1 MLKQLNY
8 LISFLDKF
16 ILTQKDTN
24 TEVPWTAEEIAWK
37 SDRETKFKNPTGD
50 ISGFSKPPRW
60 FQNVTNLGIEDKEIG
75 VGVGLVNQDFINW
88 MRVAAFPTFRKLY
101 RKLNHGKNTT
111 FAHGL
116 PAGNYKLTIQYSE
129 FDNQSFIGFL
139 RCYCYKVL
147 KNSMNTFIRLATFKI
162 NFGTGLFVGFLIH
175 LKKGDF
181 TKKIFRVKT
190 TFGRQKYIHCYLQ

>member
-24 TEVPWTAEEIAWK
+24 TEVPWTAEDIAWK

-116 PAGNYKLTIQYSE
+116 PAGNYKLTIHYSE

-139 RCYCYKVL
+139 RCYCLQSTEKFYEYVYTFSNFQNKFWDWSFRRISDTFEKRGFYE
-147 KNSMNTFIRLATFKI
+147 KNISCED
-162 NFGTGLFVGFLIH
+162 NFW
-175 LKKGDF
+175 
-181 TKKIFRVKT
+181 
-190 TFGRQKYIHCYLQ
+190 

>member
-24 TEVPWTAEEIAWK
+24 TEVPWTAEYIAWK

-129 FDNQSFIGFL
+129 FDNQSFIDFL
-139 RCYCYKVL
+139 RCFCLQSTEKFYEYVYTFSNFQNKYWDWSFRRISDTFEKRGFYE
-147 KNSMNTFIRLATFKI
+147 KNISCED
-162 NFGTGLFVGFLIH
+162 NFW
-175 LKKGDF
+175 
-181 TKKIFRVKT
+181 
-190 TFGRQKYIHCYLQ
+190 

>member
-16 ILTQKDTN
+16 ILTRKDTN
-24 TEVPWTAEEIAWK
+24 TKVPWTAEYIAWK

-75 VGVGLVNQDFINW
+75 VGVGLINQDFINW

-111 FAHGL
+111 FAQGL

-129 FDNQSFIGFL
+129 FDNQSFIDFL
-139 RCYCYKVL
+139 RCFCLQSTEKFYEYVYTFSNFQNKYRHWCFRWISDTFEKRGFYK
-147 KNSMNTFIRLATFKI
+147 KNISCED
-162 NFGTGLFVGFLIH
+162 NFW
-175 LKKGDF
+175 
-181 TKKIFRVKT
+181 
-190 TFGRQKYIHCYLQ
+190 